1 MTVSVR
7 QNQTKNDQMGTI
19 GFITRLPCHI
29 TTCKVLYLVF
39 TRKTFSVTF
48 LVNNNNTEMFAIG
61 RHSLAQTNFLH
72 KKQTSIKIL
81 GVYFDDNVALKIH
94 KF

>member
-1 MTVSVR
+1 
-7 QNQTKNDQMGTI
+7 
-19 GFITRLPCHI
+19 
-29 TTCKVLYLVF
+29 
-39 TRKTFSVTF
+39 
-48 LVNNNNTEMFAIG
+48 MFAIG